1 MFFQILKKELKESP
15 GLNICIFISMI
26 VSSILV
32 VIGSI
37 MLYAT
42 VMGFSNS
49 YKLANSTD
57 GFIITAKS
65 VSNYEQKHKAQE
77 NWFAN
82 REEIEFY
89 NCTDVINI
97 RPENLFINDI
107 ELTAQ
112 NLISTIPYYI
122 SKMPDKTNLAYDM
135 NDLSFT
141 VQNGT
146 IAIPQWMSSNYKFK
160 VGDKIKLI
168 TQIGNSYEFTI
179 STIYKDSS
187 IYMFYR
193 LLLSDSDYEK
203 IALESPLIYNNWEIK
218 TTSFGDPE
226 IISNV
231 FFELEKAEGLEKLC
245 TYYNSIPFEGSKL
258 LTSIISIFCTAIA
271 VFLILLVYM
280 MLRFTLISII
290 KREERSLGIFKAIG
304 VNSLGFKLLLTA
316 KFVFFSIISGA
327 VAIFAGI
334 PAANILLNSV
344 MINIILPSAGVETAI
359 GIISGIMFTALIILF
374 ICLLLRKIN
383 KINIINAIRGD
394 YKSERFKK
402 IPGLEFSKCRRIKVP
417 LFLALTDILGRF
429 KRYIFLLFSYVI
441 GFSIILIAFQLKNTV
456 LSWDFLYKTQMMGPI
471 DFHIELPQQELEK
484 YYYKSDGSVKGVNDL
499 INEEL
504 KQNNIPA
511 YIETAAF
518 SNGNII
524 IDGKEYLA
532 GIVYGIKNMDILSYR
547 KGSFAPKNQNEV
559 AMNYVFAKKFGYSR
573 GDVITVKYQ
582 KSDKLGYVDVT
593 ENFIISGFT
602 DTCSNACLL
611 IMSPQKSDFAP
622 MQVKSSQTD
631 SGKTISCEL
640 LVPDEEKPYY
650 LEKIRALCGPQN
662 VMSGDEY
669 FNKLLVEPNEGI
681 FLSIKWILT
690 LLVLIVMIFNTTLY
704 EKVFIE
710 EEASDIAMLKSLG
723 FTFNKIR
730 LWHYLRIIIL
740 IAAGFV
746 FGAVLT
752 SVVGNVVLDLAMHVI
767 MYASGFHLIPNILS
781 EYILLPVCLAAILSF
796 VFYLSSK
803 NIKRIFI
810 WRIKDE

>member
-65 VSNYEQKHKAQE
+65 VSNYEEKHRALEK
-77 NWFAN
+77 WFAG
-82 REEIEFY
+82 RRDIEFY

-97 RPENLFINDI
+97 SPENINI
-107 ELTAQ
+107 NNQTLSSL
-112 NLISTIPYYI
+112 NFVSTIPYYI
-122 SKMPDKTNLAYDM
+122 SRMPDKTNLVYDM
-135 NDLSFT
+135 NDLPFT

-168 TQIGNSYEFTI
+168 TQIGNTYEFTI
-179 STIYKDSS
+179 SKVYKDSS

-218 TTSFGDPE
+218 TIAFGDPE
-226 IISNV
+226 IINNI

-316 KFVFFSIISGA
+316 KFVFFSIISGGL
-327 VAIFAGI
+327 AIFAGI

-374 ICLLLRKIN
+374 VCLLLRKIN

-402 IPGLEFSKCRRIKVP
+402 IPGLELSKCRRIKVP

-456 LSWDFLYKTQMMGPI
+456 LSWDFLYKNQMMGPI
-471 DFHIELPQQELEK
+471 DFYIELPQSELEK
-484 YYYKSDGSVKGVNDL
+484 YYYKSDGSLKGVNDL

-559 AMNYVFAKKFGYSR
+559 AINYVFAKKFGYSR
-573 GDVITVKYQ
+573 GDVISVKYK
-582 KSDKLGYVDVT
+582 KSHGLGYVEVT

-622 MQVKSSQTD
+622 MQVTSSQTER
-631 SGKTISCEL
+631 SRIVSCQI
-640 LVPDEEKPYY
+640 LVSDAQKSYY
-650 LEKIRALCGPQN
+650 FEKICQLYGEEN
-662 VMSGDEY
+662 VMSADEY
-669 FNKLLVEPNEGI
+669 LNKLLIEPNEGI

-690 LLVLIVMIFNTTLY
+690 LLVLIVMIFNTALY

-730 LWHYLRIIIL
+730 LWHYLRVFIL
-740 IAAGFV
+740 VAAGFV
-746 FGAVLT
+746 IGALLT
-752 SVVGNVVLDLAMHVI
+752 CLAGNVLLDFAMNII
-767 MYASGFHLIPNILS
+767 MYASGFHLIPNVWS
-781 EYILLPVCLAAILSF
+781 EYVLLPLCLIAILSF

-803 NIKRIFI
+803 NIKNIFI